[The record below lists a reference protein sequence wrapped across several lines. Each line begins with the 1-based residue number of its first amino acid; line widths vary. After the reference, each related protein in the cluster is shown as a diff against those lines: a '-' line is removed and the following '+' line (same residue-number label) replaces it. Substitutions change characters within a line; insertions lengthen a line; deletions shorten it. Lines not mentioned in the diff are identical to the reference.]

1 MTQTVHYTFTA
12 SQQGMTSVDNN
23 GLIFTYKKIVKFD
36 LNIIFLFK
44 NIKYINVKSN
54 FSENISF
61 RAK

>member
-1 MTQTVHYTFTA
+1 
-12 SQQGMTSVDNN
+12 MTSVDNN

-36 LNIIFLFK
+36 LNIIFLLK
-44 NIKYINVKSN
+44 NIKYINVKNN